1 MDKAGVSRTGL
12 RKRQRGKQG
21 EFTRCQGGRL
31 GFPLRITE
39 SRWGEHWRERRK
51 EGSWER
57 GGILLRKSCTHI
69 SGHFSLVQHPRTLI
83 IRAWQKIQTGIF
95 SP

>member
-51 EGSWER
+51 EGGKLGER
-57 GGILLRKSCTHI
+57 RDTTKKIVYSYLRSFL
-69 SGHFSLVQHPRTLI
+69 S
-83 IRAWQKIQTGIF
+83 
-95 SP
+95 SPAP